1 LVQLYLN
8 VFYYLFIP
16 AHSTY
21 INFKIRKDNKVQLLT
36 AENATAII
44 TEVAK
49 YFSSNWVGFAV
60 LIGFGVGFNLFRRVL
75 NRSLK
80 GRGI

>member
-1 LVQLYLN
+1 M
-8 VFYYLFIP
+8 
-16 AHSTY
+16 
-21 INFKIRKDNKVQLLT
+21 QLLT

>member
-1 LVQLYLN
+1 LFNQLHILN
-8 VFYYLFIP
+8 IP
-16 AHSTY
+16 AHPLY

>member
-1 LVQLYLN
+1 MQL
-8 VFYYLFIP
+8 I
-16 AHSTY
+16 
-21 INFKIRKDNKVQLLT
+21 T
-36 AENATAII
+36 AENATAIV

-49 YFSSNWVGFAV
+49 YFSSNWVAFAV
-60 LIGFGVGFNLFRRVL
+60 LIGFGVGFSLFRRIL

>member
-1 LVQLYLN
+1 M
-8 VFYYLFIP
+8 
-16 AHSTY
+16 
-21 INFKIRKDNKVQLLT
+21 QLLT
-36 AENATAII
+36 AENVTAII